1 MDRLDAM
8 QVFVRVAEV
17 GSFTRIADELG
28 LPKASVSNAV
38 QQLEKQLGVRLLN
51 RTTRKVAMTEE
62 GRVFYERCVDLLA
75 DMDELNS
82 LFQGEE
88 AVSGRLRVDMP
99 TGMAKN
105 FVLPNLADFLR
116 RYPLLQVEISSSD
129 RRVDVIREGFD
140 CVIRV
145 GELEDSGLI
154 ARKLGGMKIINCV
167 SPGYI
172 ETWGEPKHPDE
183 LMRHRLVH
191 YSPTLGARVEG
202 WEYWD
207 GSTYRSVEMPGLV
220 TVNNTDSY
228 SHACLSGLGIIQVPE
243 VGVRRYL
250 ESGELVE
257 VLKGFRAQPM
267 PVNLVYPHRRH
278 LARRVRVFMD
288 WVQQL
293 ITGYIDA
300 QP

>member
-17 GSFTRIADELG
+17 GSFTRTADELG
-28 LPKASVSNAV
+28 LPKASISNAV
-38 QQLEKQLGVRLLN
+38 QQLEKQLDVRLLN

-75 DMDELNS
+75 DMDELGS
-82 LFQGEE
+82 LFQGDT

-105 FVLPNLADFLR
+105 FVLPNLADFLG
-116 RYPLLQVEISSSD
+116 RYPQLQIEISSSD

-145 GELEDSGLI
+145 GELDDSALI
-154 ARKLGGMKIINCV
+154 ARKLGDMKIINCV

-172 ETWGEPKHPDE
+172 ETWGEPRHLE
-183 LMRHRLVH
+183 QLSEHRLVH
-191 YSPTLGARVEG
+191 YSPTLGAHAGG

-207 GSTYRSVEMPGLV
+207 GETYRSVDMPGLV
-220 TVNNTDSY
+220 TVNNTDAY

-250 ESGELVE
+250 ESGEMVE
-257 VLKGFRAQPM
+257 VLKAFHAQPM
-267 PVNLVYPHRRH
+267 PVSLVYPHRRH

-288 WVQQL
+288 WVAEL
-293 ITGYIDA
+293 LSGYIHTDN
-300 QP
+300 

>member
-1 MDRLDAM
+1 M

-17 GSFTRIADELG
+17 GSFTRTADEFG
-28 LPKASVSNAV
+28 LPKASISNAV
-38 QQLEKQLGVRLLN
+38 QQLEKQLDVRLLN

-75 DMDELNS
+75 DMDELGS
-82 LFQGEE
+82 LFKGDA

-105 FVLPNLADFLR
+105 FVLPNLADFLG
-116 RYPLLQVEISSSD
+116 RYPQLQLEISSSD

-154 ARKLGGMKIINCV
+154 ARKLGDMKIINCV

-172 ETWGEPKHPDE
+172 ETWGEPRHLE
-183 LMRHRLVH
+183 QLAEHRLVH
-191 YSPTLGARVEG
+191 YSPTLGARAGG

-207 GSTYRSVEMPGLV
+207 GEAYRSVDMPGLV
-220 TVNNTDSY
+220 TVNNTDAY

-250 ESGELVE
+250 ESGEMVE
-257 VLKGFRAQPM
+257 VLKAFHAQPM
-267 PVNLVYPHRRH
+267 PVSLVYPHRRH

-288 WVQQL
+288 WVAEL
-293 ITGYIDA
+293 LSGYIHTDN
-300 QP
+300 